1 MGQLASVEMRADLYI
16 IPLCKIHYVLIRN
29 GNSISK
35 SNICGKLHERR
46 NCCLRK
52 TYVMSSPCPRLHS
65 FPHLCE
71 PLAVFSLH
79 HTLVSGVGLER
90 ERPGETRS
98 HGSSIVMLQRQHPPT
113 LAWRSAGC
121 LFTVYTRCSGL
132 MAANDSRLALNLLI
146 KG

>member
-16 IPLCKIHYVLIRN
+16 IPLCKIHYVLIHN

-46 NCCLRK
+46 NCRLRK

-65 FPHLCE
+65 FAHLCE

-90 ERPGETRS
+90 ERDREKRGHTGAASSCYSVNIRPPWRGDLLAVCSQFTR
-98 HGSSIVMLQRQHPPT
+98 GVQ
-113 LAWRSAGC
+113 
-121 LFTVYTRCSGL
+121 V
-132 MAANDSRLALNLLI
+132 
-146 KG
+146 